1 MKGRRTILM
10 LAKIRMLARSKARLG
25 APIVSVLALLA
36 VLAMTPAAAQA
47 RNGGI
52 DGRTDGCNP
61 CHGGTPSGIAVSIT
75 GPGSLALGGTGL
87 YTLTIAAGLQGG
99 ALDIGTSAGTLA
111 AVAANTALSGG
122 EIVHVDANDNL
133 DGIYSFDFNLT
144 APGVAG
150 TLTLAAAGM
159 QFSGDFNNS
168 AADLWNTALLLVD
181 VPEPGTVLLL
191 GMGLAGLAVVSR
203 RRRA

>member
-1 MKGRRTILM
+1 MKERRTILM
-10 LAKIRMLARSKARLG
+10 LAKIRMLARSHARLG

-36 VLAMTPAAAQA
+36 VLAMTPAAALA
-47 RNGGI
+47 RNAGI
-52 DGRTDGCNP
+52 SGRTGGCDP
-61 CHGGTPSGIAVSIT
+61 CHGGSSGVAVSIT

-99 ALDIGTSAGTLA
+99 ALDIGTSAGALT
-111 AVAANTALSGG
+111 AVAPFTGLDGG
-122 EIVHVDANDNL
+122 EIVHLGANPNL
-133 DGIYSFDFNLT
+133 NGVYSFNFNLT
-144 APGVAG
+144 APGAPG

-159 QFSGDFNNS
+159 QFNGDFGTGG
-168 AADLWNTALLLVD
+168 DLWALDSLLVN
-181 VPEPGTVLLL
+181 VPEPGTALLL